1 MNERDVSQEDII
13 NRIEGMVLVDA
24 GPGTG
29 KTRTLVR
36 RYVNLLEK
44 VDDLS
49 TRDIL
54 MLTFTN
60 NAAAEMELKIKKA
73 VSEKKGPEQAEMVM
87 AKTFDSLCYSIV
99 LDSAEEVG
107 RFFGIE
113 EKLTRS
119 AKLSVNDSVNRQ
131 FFQRFFDG
139 FILDHPGEYGDIPA
153 ITAKSSGDVFRIINR
168 LMTKGIVPLRNGW
181 FGYGWERELRGDA
194 SELTERLMDI
204 NLPGSRGGKSELLN
218 KFNKTLES
226 DTFEAPIPDDSVNY
240 VVESTVHDAAY
251 AIEDSDDTHLED
263 FIHDVYRAYIRHSI
277 INNTLTYSLNAIF
290 ALTLLY
296 DKPKVREHNAYRF
309 VMIDEFQDTNNTQ
322 MMISLMLLTEPN
334 MCCVGDWKQGIYGF
348 RDVSIYNIE
357 HFEETVTEMRRFLN
371 DDVERV
377 PFQIPDIFS
386 RPLERNYRSS
396 DLIIGTAFKAL
407 KSKAVDKDVVDPNI
421 DIRIGK
427 VLETKNGDFDG
438 HTHVRFVESESLD
451 DECSQVVRA
460 INDYMENKE
469 YLICNWNDAK
479 GEYDTRRVELG
490 DIAILCT
497 KRESCRAVKK
507 ALDDAKIPAFLQGD
521 VEIMGTRE
529 GKMCLAWLKYVNNP
543 NDPAGYVPIMA
554 DLGYNMVEIGKAK
567 EGLIP
572 ESIITQRS
580 DLVTKMRRMNDLLS
594 ALFSFYPDFDQDIV
608 QAIINALT
616 EVHKGSLQTISGMI
630 TMIQDDLEN
639 HTAYP
644 VEATIDSKA
653 VKIMTMHKSKG
664 LEFSIVIIP
673 FMDKDITPMK
683 TINDRSKLYQSPI
696 TGLRC
701 TDEVGI
707 FTDGEDRTYPKICK
721 SWKTSLVKKVE
732 KRSYDE
738 DRRLLFVAMS
748 RARQYETLICGKHK
762 ESGEA
767 DYSQF
772 MKELS
777 GEAYDIIPEYKFD
790 PLKESN
796 VLCKKPVIPEYR
808 PRRIRMGVHDIMDLD
823 FSTDGETFS
832 DEVCPKGA
840 RYGTEVH
847 DDAAMLFSGRNPR
860 DEKPEHDEIR
870 RVLADTSDADMRF
883 SEVRCTLPVDEFNV
897 VLNGVIDLL
906 VVYPD
911 HIEIH
916 DYKTD
921 SEMSDAIDFEY
932 RLQLSVY
939 AHAASAYYGLPAR
952 CFLDYVSLR
961 KVVEFDPMDMD
972 CVKGRVFSV
981 MARRSE

>member
-1 MNERDVSQEDII
+1 MNKRDDSQEDII
-13 NRIEGMVLVDA
+13 KHVEGMMLVDA

-29 KTRTLVR
+29 KTRTLVK

-44 VDDLS
+44 VDGLS

-73 VSEKKGPEQAEMVM
+73 VSEKKGSEKAETVM

-113 EKLTRS
+113 ERLTRS

-139 FILDHPGEYGDIPA
+139 FIFDHPGEYGDIPA
-153 ITAKSSGDVFRIINR
+153 IIANTPGDVFKIINR
-168 LMTKGIVPLRNGW
+168 LMTKGIVPLKNGW

-194 SELTERLMDI
+194 SDLYNRLISI
-204 NLPGSRGGKSELLN
+204 NKPGSRGGKSKLLSR
-218 KFNKTLES
+218 FEDSLTGV
-226 DTFEAPIPDDSVNY
+226 TFEAPVLDGKLKY
-240 VVESTVHDAAY
+240 VEETAVREAAY
-251 AIEDSDDTHLED
+251 AIKNSESLDLED

-277 INNTLTYSLNAIF
+277 INNNLTYSLNAIF

-296 DKPKVREHNAYRF
+296 DNPNVRKHNAYKF

-357 HFEETVTEMRRFLN
+357 HFKDVLLEMRRFLN
-371 DDVERV
+371 DDVERI
-377 PFQIPDIFS
+377 PFQIPELFS
-386 RPLERNYRSS
+386 RSLERNYRSS
-396 DLIIGTAFKAL
+396 DLIIRTAFRAL
-407 KSKAVDKDVVDPNI
+407 KSKAVDNDAVDPNI
-421 DIRIGK
+421 DARIGK
-427 VLETKNGDFDG
+427 VLETRDGDFDG

-451 DECSQVVRA
+451 DECNQVIRA
-460 INDYMENKE
+460 INDYMENKD
-469 YLICNWNDAK
+469 YLICRWNDSTCS
-479 GEYDTRRVELG
+479 YDTREVKLG
-490 DIAILCT
+490 DIAVLCT
-497 KRESCRAVKK
+497 KRESCRLVKK
-507 ALDDAKIPAFLQGD
+507 ALDKKKIPAFLQGD

-543 NDPAGYVPIMA
+543 DDPAGYVPIMA

-572 ESIITQRS
+572 EFIIRHRD
-580 DLVTKMRRMNDLLS
+580 DLVTKIRRMNDLLS

-608 QAIINALT
+608 QAIVNALS

-630 TMIQDDLEN
+630 SMIQDDLEN

-644 VEATIDSKA
+644 VEATIDSNA

-664 LEFSIVIIP
+664 LQFSIVIIP

-683 TINDRSKLYQSPI
+683 TITDRSKLYQNPI

-701 TDEVGI
+701 TEEVGI
-707 FTDGEDRTYPKICK
+707 FTDGNERSYSRICK
-721 SWKTSLVKKVE
+721 SWKTSLVKKIDQ
-732 KRSYDE
+732 RSYDE

-767 DYSQF
+767 EYSQF

-777 GEAYDIIPEYKFD
+777 GGAYVAIPEYKYD
-790 PLKESN
+790 PS
-796 VLCKKPVIPEYR
+796 
-808 PRRIRMGVHDIMDLD
+808 
-823 FSTDGETFS
+823 
-832 DEVCPKGA
+832 
-840 RYGTEVH
+840 
-847 DDAAMLFSGRNPR
+847 
-860 DEKPEHDEIR
+860 
-870 RVLADTSDADMRF
+870 
-883 SEVRCTLPVDEFNV
+883 
-897 VLNGVIDLL
+897 
-906 VVYPD
+906 
-911 HIEIH
+911 
-916 DYKTD
+916 
-921 SEMSDAIDFEY
+921 
-932 RLQLSVY
+932 
-939 AHAASAYYGLPAR
+939 
-952 CFLDYVSLR
+952 
-961 KVVEFDPMDMD
+961 
-972 CVKGRVFSV
+972 
-981 MARRSE
+981 